1 MSRATESLAEK
12 LALGSSFEHA
22 LAGLREEGASPIEVI
37 KAIREV
43 KAVSLAEAKVLFSQS
58 PAWRKEVEAADR
70 LHAEIVAALG
80 KEQGQ

>member
-1 MSRATESLAEK
+1 MSRATESLSEK

-22 LAGLREEGASPIEVI
+22 MASLREEGASPTEVI

-43 KAVSLAEAKVLFSQS
+43 KSVSLAEAKVLFSQS
-58 PAWRKEVEAADR
+58 PAWRIEVEAADR
-70 LHAEIVAALG
+70 LHEEIIAALG